1 LIYTRAVNIEEPTPP
16 PARST
21 ALRIAAVAL
30 LAAATAVLTLL
41 PKVPIP
47 GTQGYVHL
55 GDAAVVFTALVLGPF
70 TALLAGGL
78 GTAAADLLGGYAQ
91 WAPISFVVH
100 GLQGLSI
107 GLLARARPRSVVLAV
122 AAGAL
127 GTIVMVAGYF
137 LGGLVIEGLGATLRS
152 VLPNLLQAAAG
163 AVLGIPLSVAVRT
176 AYPPVKDLTW

>member
-1 LIYTRAVNIEEPTPP
+1 LIYTAPVKNETRPDSPP
-16 PARST
+16 RSG
-21 ALRIAAVAL
+21 ALRIAAVAV

-55 GDAAVVFTALVLGPF
+55 GDAAVVFSGLVFGPF

-78 GTAAADLLGGYAQ
+78 GTAAADLVGGYAQ

-100 GLQGLSI
+100 GLQGLAV
-107 GLLARARPRSVVLAV
+107 GMLLRRHPGNLFLAI

-127 GTIVMVAGYF
+127 GTIVMAAGYF
-137 LGGLVIEGLGATLRS
+137 LGGLVIEGIGKTLS
-152 VLPNLLQAAAG
+152 AVPWNLVQAAAG
-163 AVLGIPLSVAVRT
+163 AVLGVPLSLAVRT
-176 AYPPVKDLTW
+176 AYPPVRNLTW

>member
-1 LIYTRAVNIEEPTPP
+1 LIYTRAVSNEEPEAPRE
-16 PARST
+16 RST
-21 ALRIAAVAL
+21 TLRIAAVAV
-30 LAAATAVLTLL
+30 LAAVTAVLTLL

-91 WAPISFVVH
+91 WAPISFAVH
-100 GLQGLSI
+100 GLQGLAI
-107 GLLARARPRSVVLAV
+107 GLLMKLRPRSIVLAV
-122 AAGAL
+122 AAGTL

-137 LGGLVIEGLGATLRS
+137 LGGLVIEGFGATLRS

-163 AVLGIPLSVAVRT
+163 AVLGIPVSIAVRT
-176 AYPPVKDLTW
+176 AYPPVRDLSW

>member
-1 LIYTRAVNIEEPTPP
+1 LIYTRGVNNEKPEVP
-16 PARST
+16 PARSS
-21 ALRIAAVAL
+21 ALRIAAVAV
-30 LAAATAVLTLL
+30 LAAVTAVLTIL

-55 GDAAVVFTALVLGPF
+55 GDAAVVFTALVLGPI
-70 TALLAGGL
+70 TAFLAGGL

-91 WAPISFVVH
+91 WAPISFFVH
-100 GLQGLSI
+100 GLQGLAI
-107 GLLARARPRSVVLAV
+107 GLLVRLRPRSIILAV

-127 GTIVMVAGYF
+127 GTVVMAAGYF

-163 AVLGIPLSVAVRT
+163 AVLGIPLSIAVRT
-176 AYPPVKDLTW
+176 AYPPVGNLSW

>member
-1 LIYTRAVNIEEPTPP
+1 MAV
-16 PARST
+16 
-21 ALRIAAVAL
+21 LAAV
-30 LAAATAVLTLL
+30 TAVLTLL

-55 GDAAVVFTALVLGPF
+55 GDAAVVFTALVLGPI

-100 GLQGLSI
+100 GLQGLAI
-107 GLLARARPRSVVLAV
+107 GLLIRMRPRSIILAV

-127 GTIVMVAGYF
+127 GTLVMAAGYF
-137 LGGLVIEGLGATLRS
+137 LGGLVLEGLGKSRVRRALE
-152 VLPNLLQAAAG
+152 PPAG
-163 AVLGIPLSVAVRT
+163 GRGSGDRHPALHRRPHGVPAG
-176 AYPPVKDLTW
+176 

>member
-1 LIYTRAVNIEEPTPP
+1 MIYTRTVSNRNPTPN
-16 PARST
+16 PARPK
-21 ALRIAAVAL
+21 ALRIAAVAV
-30 LAAATAVLTLL
+30 LAAVTAVLTLL

-55 GDAAVVFTALVLGPF
+55 GDAAIVVTGLALGPL

-100 GLQGLSI
+100 GLQGLAI
-107 GLLARARPRSVVLAV
+107 GLLVRLRRRSIPLAI

-127 GTIVMVAGYF
+127 GTVVMAAGYF
-137 LGGLVIEGLGATLRS
+137 LGGLVLEGLGKSLFA
-152 VLPNLLQAAAG
+152 VPWNLVQAAAG
-163 AVLGIPLSVAVRT
+163 AVIGVPLAVVVRT
-176 AYPPVKDLTW
+176 AYPPVQDLFW

>member
-1 LIYTRAVNIEEPTPP
+1 MKNEKQTVP

-21 ALRIAAVAL
+21 ALRIASVAV
-30 LAAATAVLTLL
+30 LAAVTAVLTLL
-41 PKVPIP
+41 PKIPIP

-55 GDAAVVFTALVLGPF
+55 GDAAVVFTALVIGPL

-100 GLQGLSI
+100 GLQGLVI
-107 GLLARARPRSVVLAV
+107 GLLIRLRPRSVLLAV
-122 AAGAL
+122 AAGAI
-127 GTIVMVAGYF
+127 GTIVMAAGYF
-137 LGGLVIEGLGATLRS
+137 LGGLVIEGFGATLRS

-163 AVLGIPLSVAVRT
+163 AVLGIPLSIAVRT
-176 AYPPVKDLTW
+176 AYPPVRNLSW

>member
-1 LIYTRAVNIEEPTPP
+1 LIYTRGVNDKKPATPL
-16 PARST
+16 ARST
-21 ALRIAAVAL
+21 ALRIAAVAV
-30 LAAATAVLTLL
+30 LAAVTAVLTLL

-55 GDAAVVFTALVLGPF
+55 GDAAVVFTALVLGPI

-100 GLQGLSI
+100 GLQGLAI
-107 GLLARARPRSVVLAV
+107 GLLIRMRPRSIILAV

-127 GTIVMVAGYF
+127 GTLVMAAGYF
-137 LGGLVIEGLGATLRS
+137 LGGLVLEGLGKSLFA
-152 VLPNLLQAAAG
+152 VPWNLLQAAAG
-163 AVLGIPLSVAVRT
+163 AVIGIPLSVAVRT
-176 AYPPVKDLTW
+176 AYPPVGDLSW